1 MATKPELVSSDSPK
15 GMTPIVKTVVRFAM
29 GIVFMFGWY
38 IIIYGHLTPGGGF
51 AGGTILACGYVL
63 LTLAFGKEVSLAKMS
78 DKAASII
85 DNSARSSSSST
96 GDRGD
101 RVRVFLPEFSA
112 ARQTVRSRERR
123 RDPAVQHPHRAQGDL
138 LALRDIPRALDIRQ
152 VHFEARGRGGRGR
165 IGKGVSAR

>member
-1 MATKPELVSSDSPK
+1 MATKPELIISDSPK

-63 LTLAFGKEVSLAKMS
+63 LTLAFGKEVALAKMS

-85 DNSARSSSSST
+85 DNSAAFLFVGTALVGIAFGYFFLNFPPHGKPFNLVSAGVIPLYNILIGLKVTSSL
-96 GDRGD
+96 
-101 RVRVFLPEFSA
+101 FAIF
-112 ARQTVRSRERR
+112 
-123 RDPAVQHPHRAQGDL
+123 
-138 LALRDIPRALDIRQ
+138 LALSIFGRFVSKL
-152 VHFEARGRGGRGR
+152 VEEAEEEE
-165 IGKGVSAR
+165 